1 MRGIFEMR
9 KVRVVVNG
17 EPLWVPGVSI
27 RRGGSKLMPSRVIL
41 SARDRARS
49 RKVKHRYRECD

>member
-1 MRGIFEMR
+1 MSGKGR
-9 KVRVVVNG
+9 VRVVVNG
-17 EPLWVPGVSI
+17 EPLLVPGVSV